1 VHLKVGEVQ
10 GRVLKAIVFST
21 IEFLFLLGLWMLF
34 VSQMERAEFIA
45 GICAAA
51 LGAVGDGIVK
61 SKRFAKFRPRP
72 QWLWLFS
79 WEPWYVLDGSAA
91 IFWALAKRFLGK
103 ESEAQFRVVPFRAGE
118 HDSESAGRRALAI
131 TLTTIPPNFIVIG
144 IDMERSFMLVHQV
157 SPTGTPRVTKKL
169 GATG

>member
-34 VSQMERAEFIA
+34 VSQMQRAEFIA

-51 LGAVGDGIVK
+51 LGAAGDGIVK
-61 SKRFAKFRPRP
+61 SKRFAQFRPRP

-79 WEPWYVLDGSAA
+79 WEPWYVLAGSAA

-103 ESEAQFRVVPFRAGE
+103 ESEAQFRVVPFRAGGD
-118 HDSESAGRRALAI
+118 DSESAARRALAI
-131 TLTTIPPNFIVIG
+131 IG
-144 IDMERSFMLVHQV
+144 ISISPETIVVGIDRRRGFMLLHLIA
-157 SPTGTPRVTKKL
+157 PTATPKIGRKL